1 MATLDRFGV
10 TNDTVTTLFPASVG
24 VPCSESD
31 VCDLAQEIFYNR
43 TITTVN
49 LTDIPISAEAA
60 TALGKALG
68 PGSRCVVQYLKMC
81 RCGLTADAV
90 KAFCDAFRGNLRL
103 EILDMSQNS
112 LRDDGAL
119 HAAKLLESATST
131 LRSVDLSECKIGP
144 QGAAAIS
151 AALKVNTKLKTLV
164 LARNKLREAGTQ
176 ALCQGLASASCTITV
191 LDVSGN
197 SINKEG
203 GDALAAIFMQNK
215 SLESISIANNYI
227 SDSIP
232 AIALGLCK
240 RGVSARMVDL
250 SRNRISG
257 DICKKMSQVLE
268 GFRFSIACL
277 SVEGNPIGD
286 SGLVALFHAVRGTN
300 LQYLELSACGLTSH
314 SGVVIADMIAS
325 CSLLN
330 SLQLDGNDLGDDAI
344 TEVATAYGNSSTMG
358 SINLE
363 RTNMGSVGCL
373 AMAAAIRKQK
383 KTRALRLAE
392 NHKLAPKDIL
402 AVLDSLATIP
412 TLEHLDLSDLRLV
425 DSEPLLRGLVAVFV
439 SNEHLKSIS
448 LEHNPIAEGF
458 PNQVITREF
467 ALALLDMSAAK
478 ELGGNA
484 SGTAASNTSTG
495 DAMMTIN
502 KSQSGVNASGTS
514 AANNNNSKRYQGI
527 AASPASD
534 RNISSNGGNA
544 STSGAVVNTAARL
557 LATTFRPA
565 WATTVPMEH
574 RSSHD
579 NAKISLADDDFAE
592 DATRVPLV
600 PHPHSLYS
608 TMYPGY
614 GRDRFS
620 NMIGIASNGDSMP
633 YTVNTSKG
641 APTPF
646 IPRMD
651 GEALVRAAPRRH
663 MKYSPYSLIA
673 LECNPGGL
681 PVTEDQLRQKFSE
694 LDVEGNGYLDRL
706 EFKKMYL
713 SFQSYGLPVT
723 ERSLDEIMRKH
734 FAGDERRINFDEFSV
749 CMLRLAQL

>member
-24 VPCSESD
+24 IPCSESD
-31 VCDLAQEIFYNR
+31 VCDLAQELFYNR
-43 TITTVN
+43 TITAVN
-49 LTDIPISAEAA
+49 LTDIPLSVEAA
-60 TALGKALG
+60 TSIGKALG

-81 RCGLTADAV
+81 RCGLTAEAV
-90 KAFCDAFRGNLRL
+90 RAFCDSFRGNQRL
-103 EILDMSQNS
+103 EILDISQNS

-119 HAAKLLESATST
+119 HAAKLLESSCST

-151 AALKVNTKLKTLV
+151 AALKTNTKLKTLI

-176 ALCQGLASASCTITV
+176 VLCQGLASPSCAVTV
-191 LDVSGN
+191 LDVSAN

-203 GDALAAIFMQNK
+203 GDALAAVFMQNK

-250 SRNRISG
+250 SRNRISSE
-257 DICKKMSQVLE
+257 ICKKMSQVLE

-300 LQYLELSACGLTSH
+300 LQYLELSGCGLTSH
-314 SGVVIADMIAS
+314 SGVVVADMVAS

-344 TEVATAYGNSSTMG
+344 TEVATAYGNSKAMG
-358 SINLE
+358 SINME
-363 RTNMGSVGCL
+363 RTNMGSAGCL
-373 AMAAAIRKQK
+373 ALAAAIRKQK

-392 NHKLAPKDIL
+392 NSKLTPKDVL
-402 AVLDSLATIP
+402 AMLDSLATIN
-412 TLEHLDLSDLRLV
+412 TLEHLDLSDLGLV
-425 DSEPLLRGLVAVFV
+425 DSEPLLRGLLAVFV

-467 ALALLDMSAAK
+467 ALTLLDMSAAK
-478 ELGGNA
+478 EGTP
-484 SGTAASNTSTG
+484 SGDT
-495 DAMMTIN
+495 MVTIN
-502 KSQSGVNASGTS
+502 KGHG
-514 AANNNNSKRYQGI
+514 NSTALNVSSNSNKRFQGI
-527 AASPASD
+527 A
-534 RNISSNGGNA
+534 SSTPDKGRGQSNNSSAINNSNA
-544 STSGAVVNTAARL
+544 SHSTAAVVNSAAQL

-579 NAKISLADDDFAE
+579 DAKHAVTDDDFAE

-614 GRDRFS
+614 GRGRFS
-620 NMIGIASNGDSMP
+620 NAIGISSNGDSVP
-633 YTVNTSKG
+633 YTLANSRGNG
-641 APTPF
+641 ALF

-651 GEALVRAAPRRH
+651 GESLVRVAPRRPMQH
-663 MKYSPYSLIA
+663 SPYSLIS
-673 LECNPGGL
+673 LESNPGGL

-713 SFQSYGLPVT
+713 SFQSFGLPVS
-723 ERSLDEIMRKH
+723 ERQLDEIMRKH
-734 FAGDERRINFDEFSV
+734 FAGDERRMNFDEFSV